1 MNITTRNFLR
11 LLRAGA
17 FNTSEQV
24 EPMSAWKWRQL
35 WQQSTSFGVDT
46 LVYDGYMKCS
56 QQFFMQLPD
65 DLLTQWSASVT
76 KTEQQSRRQHARLTA
91 LYTELEQLS
100 ARPII
105 INGMAMS
112 TLYDQPHH
120 RATDSI
126 DIFLPFDTQGKRA
139 DQWAN
144 RQGSAV
150 TEPEKHLL
158 RYTIDGITIDH
169 HHRLLRLTNKLN
181 NRNLQGIVEQELRE
195 NSSVYVIINGKR
207 VETITPTLSLLVLLL
222 QIAHIMLNEGLA
234 LKQLTDLGL
243 LLRKKG
249 DRVDFVKLESW
260 IQKLHMQRM
269 AQLIGTLL
277 TSLLAFTPDEV
288 PFMSADGEQSINR
301 LQQDFTGHRRPTS
314 DRFYFSQGDSIFVH
328 AKGSSSMLWQARRSA
343 RFFKYYP
350 TESITNLFASFA
362 HSLTHIEE

>member
-11 LLRAGA
+11 LLRAGV
-17 FNTSEQV
+17 FNTSEQI

-35 WQQSTSFGVDT
+35 WQQSTFFGIDT
-46 LVYDGYMKCS
+46 LVFDGYSKCS

-65 DLLTQWSASVT
+65 DLLSQWSASVA
-76 KTEQQSRRQHARLTA
+76 KTEQQSRRQHACLTTLFA
-91 LYTELEQLS
+91 EMEQLS

-105 INGMAMS
+105 TNGMAMS

-120 RATDSI
+120 RATDAI
-126 DIFLPFDTQGKRA
+126 DIFFPFDTQGKRA
-139 DQWAN
+139 DQWAT
-144 RQGSAV
+144 RQGSSV
-150 TEPEKHLL
+150 TEPEKYLL
-158 RYTIDGITIDH
+158 RYILDGVTIDH
-169 HHRLLRLTNKLN
+169 HHRLLRLTNKLS

-195 NSSVYVIINGKR
+195 SSSVYIIINGKR

-222 QIAHIMLNEGLA
+222 QIAHAMLNEGLA

-260 IQKLHMQRM
+260 IQKLHIQRM

-277 TSLLAFTPDEV
+277 TSFFAFTPDEV
-288 PFMSADGEQSINR
+288 PFMTADSEQTFDR
-301 LQQDFTGHRRPTS
+301 LQQDFIGHRRPAT
-314 DRFYFSQGDSIFVH
+314 DQFYFSQGDSIFVH

-350 TESITNLFASFA
+350 TESITNFFSSFA